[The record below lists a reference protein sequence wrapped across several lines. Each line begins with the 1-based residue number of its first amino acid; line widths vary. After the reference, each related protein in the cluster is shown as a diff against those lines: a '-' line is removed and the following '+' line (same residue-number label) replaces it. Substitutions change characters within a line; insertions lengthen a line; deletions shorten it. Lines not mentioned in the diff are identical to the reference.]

1 MVTITRLNEILKDFS
16 NKKIAVIGDMM
27 LDEYIIGK
35 VDRISPEAPVPVVNV
50 TTESYVLGGAAN
62 VINNLHSLNAMVYAF
77 GVIGEDDNG
86 KKLEKEFLKKSINV
100 EGIIEDKE
108 RPTTVKKRIIA
119 HNQQLLRL
127 DWENKKNI
135 DICMESRIL
144 EIFRQKIQNIDA
156 VILSDYNK
164 GFLTE
169 NLVKELIKISNE
181 NNKIII
187 IDPKPENVDNYKNAT
202 SMTPNTKEALQCI
215 KAKEP
220 DTETEFKENGKK
232 LLKKLNLKNL
242 LITRSEKGMSIFE
255 NESTENG
262 DINDIP
268 TFAKE
273 VYDVTG
279 AGDTVIAVYTLAAS
293 TGASFYEAAK
303 IANAAAGIV
312 VGRIGTSTVTVSELK
327 EFYLK
332 LYESI

>member
-1 MVTITRLNEILKDFS
+1 
-16 NKKIAVIGDMM
+16 
-27 LDEYIIGK
+27 
-35 VDRISPEAPVPVVNV
+35 
-50 TTESYVLGGAAN
+50 
-62 VINNLHSLNAMVYAF
+62 VYAF

-86 KKLEKEFLKKSINV
+86 RKLEKEFLKKGINV

-144 EIFRQKIQNIDA
+144 EIFRQKIENIDA

-215 KAKEP
+215 KAKESE
-220 DTETEFKENGKK
+220 TETEFKENGKK

-312 VGRIGTSTVTVSELK
+312 VGRIGTSTVTVNELK